1 MWPVTVYARNPRDP
15 PLCAGTA
22 EAKLANT
29 GRAGE
34 FRRAN
39 ERDDVIRSVLV
50 LNL

>member
-1 MWPVTVYARNPRDP
+1 MWPVTVYARTPRDP

-34 FRRAN
+34 LRRAN
-39 ERDDVIRSVLV
+39 KRDDVMRSVLV